1 MAASKKNAARLGA
14 HLVFADESGFLLTP
28 TIAKTWA
35 PVGRTP
41 VVRHLDRR
49 DRISA
54 ISAISVSPMR
64 RRPNLYFQLYPKTIQ
79 QAEVCLFLRNLLV
92 TSEVTCS
99 CSGTEVT
106 LTSAYSGPS

>member
-1 MAASKKNAARLGA
+1 
-14 HLVFADESGFLLTP
+14 
-28 TIAKTWA
+28 
-35 PVGRTP
+35 
-41 VVRHLDRR
+41 
-49 DRISA
+49 
-54 ISAISVSPMR
+54 MR
-64 RRPNLYFQLYPKTIQ
+64 RRPNLYFQLHPKTIQ